1 MLKGW
6 EEWVNAPPQSQFL
19 VKDELQYAAL
29 AKCVNGANPAICV
42 ELSVVM
48 S

>member
-1 MLKGW
+1 MS
-6 EEWVNAPPQSQFL
+6 ENVPPQVQLL
-19 VKDELQYAAL
+19 VNDGLQYAAL

-42 ELSVVM
+42 ELSVVI